1 MQILNRFINIEI
13 RIGEITY
20 PYLCAYKS
28 QYKCTMEFSA
38 KYTPCNYGTIFKRGD
53 FMNYENNKKMTA
65 KSNSLIIFTVESGSH
80 KITFDNQSGN
90 VVFNSELDK
99 LHFLNQ

>member
-1 MQILNRFINIEI
+1 
-13 RIGEITY
+13 
-20 PYLCAYKS
+20 
-28 QYKCTMEFSA
+28 
-38 KYTPCNYGTIFKRGD
+38 
-53 FMNYENNKKMTA
+53 MNYVIGKAMTV
-65 KSNSLIIFTVESGSH
+65 KSKPSIKITIESDSH

>member
-1 MQILNRFINIEI
+1 
-13 RIGEITY
+13 
-20 PYLCAYKS
+20 
-28 QYKCTMEFSA
+28 
-38 KYTPCNYGTIFKRGD
+38 
-53 FMNYENNKKMTA
+53 MNYVIDKETTVKA
-65 KSNSLIIFTVESGSH
+65 KPLIKIMIESDSH